1 MMLKA
6 IPQGWF
12 SWNFSVMDGAQ
23 SVVDIQVSWWRE
35 RGRLTVQDQP
45 YTVYRDGFLG
55 VRGAFILESA
65 GVIVARA
72 EKPSAWR
79 RCFRIEY
86 AGRQYTLRATSA
98 FRRAFHLLDGT
109 NVIGSLTPEGSFT
122 YRTTVDLPD
131 ALPLPVQVFM
141 IWLTVLL
148 WQRDED
154 ASAAAA
160 AGAS

>member
-1 MMLKA
+1 MLKA
-6 IPQGWF
+6 IPQSWF
-12 SWNFSVMDGAQ
+12 SWNFSISDGAQ
-23 SVVDIQVSWWRE
+23 SVADLRVSWWRE
-35 RGRLTVQDQP
+35 HGQLTVQGQP
-45 YTVYRDGFLG
+45 YRVYRDGFLG

-72 EKPSAWR
+72 EKPSALR
-79 RCFRIEY
+79 RCFHIEY

-109 NVIGSLTPEGSFT
+109 NVIGSLTPEGIFT

-131 ALPLPVQVFM
+131 ELPLPVQVFM
-141 IWLTVLL
+141 IWLTVIL